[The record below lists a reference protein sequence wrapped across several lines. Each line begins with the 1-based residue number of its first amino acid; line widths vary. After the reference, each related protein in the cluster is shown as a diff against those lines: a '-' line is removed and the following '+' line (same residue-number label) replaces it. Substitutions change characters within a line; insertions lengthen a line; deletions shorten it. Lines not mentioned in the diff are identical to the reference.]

1 MEVSREERHTDVAQE
16 SSPSQAS
23 SYVGRTHVRDMC
35 RWGGFLVAEIQVR
48 VERAG
53 AESQLTPVYSVQG
66 GFLPGGKFLTPLAG
80 WERSSPGNMDMGLGT
95 QDCSHNSS
103 CSRCPPCPVGAA
115 ACEERAL
122 SGDCIWFLPPGWGP
136 DSPSVAC
143 HPSLCDQYSE
153 KGFLH
158 PASSVSC
165 VWGGEGAGAP
175 TSLPV
180 GELISGPASSSPPMR
195 RS

>member
-1 MEVSREERHTDVAQE
+1 MEVSRGERRTDVAQE
-16 SSPSQAS
+16 SSPGQAS

-66 GFLPGGKFLTPLAG
+66 GFLPGGKFLRPLAG
-80 WERSSPGNMDMGLGT
+80 WERSSPGNVDMGLGT

-103 CSRCPPCPVGAA
+103 CSRRPPCY
-115 ACEERAL
+115 
-122 SGDCIWFLPPGWGP
+122 CIWLLPPGWGP

-158 PASSVSC
+158 PAGSVSC
-165 VWGGEGAGAP
+165 VCVGEGAGAP

-180 GELISGPASSSPPMR
+180 GELISRPASSSAPMR